1 MGLRKR
7 QPTVFALWTAVDPE
21 EPRRNRP
28 WDPGR
33 LGRTRNTLRT
43 RCYLMGS
50 GMIQLILGSARNKG
64 YKAQKEGC
72 TTSLLER
79 VCAEWL
85 AGAKRANKIV
95 GC

>member
-1 MGLRKR
+1 MVATQGEVKIKK
-7 QPTVFALWTAVDPE
+7 E
-21 EPRRNRP
+21 EKKN
-28 WDPGR
+28 
-33 LGRTRNTLRT
+33 
-43 RCYLMGS
+43 
-50 GMIQLILGSARNKG
+50 NKG